1 MRLFVVIAC
10 AFLLSACGTPALKFG
25 VSSTADI
32 NKNEYGEPLAV
43 VVRVYQLKDKRS
55 FENASFDE
63 LWKEDYKALGNDLVM
78 KEEVTMDP
86 AYQRHLE
93 LPRHDQAE
101 YLAVMAVYREPENMS
116 WRDIDEMPG
125 NFFTRRFDRKVRITL
140 EKNRILLD

>member
-1 MRLFVVIAC
+1 MRNI
-10 AFLLSACGTPALKFG
+10 AFLLWVCLLAGCASPSLKFG

-32 NKNEYGEPLAV
+32 NRNEYGEPLAV
-43 VVRVYQLKDKRS
+43 VVRIYQLKDRRS
-55 FENASFDE
+55 FESASFEE
-63 LWKEDYKALGNDLVM
+63 LWKKDYQILGNDLVM
-78 KEEVTMDP
+78 KEEITMDP

-93 LPRHDQAE
+93 LPRHDHAE

-125 NFFTRRFDRKVRITL
+125 NFFTRRFDKKVRITL